1 MTPATKMSIAEPGIA
16 VLRQRLEQR
25 ELGGLRLVAIGRLD
39 GGLRAGLPRH
49 EGQRDHQR
57 V

>member
-39 GGLRAGLPRH
+39 GGLRAGLPHH